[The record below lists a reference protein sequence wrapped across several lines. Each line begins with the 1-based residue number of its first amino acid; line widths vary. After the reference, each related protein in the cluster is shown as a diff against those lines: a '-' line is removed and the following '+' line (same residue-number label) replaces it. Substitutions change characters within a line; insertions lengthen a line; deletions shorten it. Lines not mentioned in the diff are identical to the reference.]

1 MWTWQRAFS
10 LDCVAGIWIG
20 KGKGVIK
27 GGYAVEG
34 HPLCS
39 YKRLYSSFPF
49 PFNCLSHM
57 HLPSLDPRLLDSRG
71 AIVELQWFKH
81 HRKQTNQ
88 QSLDYSYIVLA
99 MVAQISDSTMHQI
112 NHYSVGI
119 FRENTCILRFMGRF
133 IQWIALSTL
142 WATGT
147 WFVTKKLVS
156 FCVIVFSFA
165 SGEEQSCELSLLC
178 RTLQWPHK

>member
-1 MWTWQRAFS
+1 MKEGTQLKGTRCVLTNAFIS
-10 LDCVAGIWIG
+10 LFLSLSTACHTGTC
-20 KGKGVIK
+20 
-27 GGYAVEG
+27 
-34 HPLCS
+34 L
-39 YKRLYSSFPF
+39 RLT
-49 PFNCLSHM
+49 
-57 HLPSLDPRLLDSRG
+57 LDSRG

-81 HRKQTNQ
+81 HRKQTNKH
-88 QSLDYSYIVLA
+88 SRDYSYIVLA
-99 MVAQISDSTMHQI
+99 LVAQISDSTMHQI

-119 FRENTCILRFMGRF
+119 FRENTYILRFTCRF
-133 IQWIALSTL
+133 IQWIALPTL

>member
-27 GGYAVEG
+27 EG
-34 HPLCS
+34 TQLKGTHCVLTNAFIPLFLSPSTACHTCTCL
-39 YKRLYSSFPF
+39 RLT
-49 PFNCLSHM
+49 
-57 HLPSLDPRLLDSRG
+57 LDSRG

-81 HRKQTNQ
+81 HRKQTNKH
-88 QSLDYSYIVLA
+88 SLDYSYIVLA
-99 MVAQISDSTMHQI
+99 VVAQISDSTMHQI

-119 FRENTCILRFMGRF
+119 FRENTYILRFMCRF